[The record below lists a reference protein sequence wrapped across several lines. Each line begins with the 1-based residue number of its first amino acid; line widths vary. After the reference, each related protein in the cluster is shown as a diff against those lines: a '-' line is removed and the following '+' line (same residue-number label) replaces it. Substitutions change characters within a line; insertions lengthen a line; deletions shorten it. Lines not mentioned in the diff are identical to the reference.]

1 MRHFQAPRVLLPL
14 LLPIVAL
21 WAGSMLHAQPRTIQ
35 TGTYGIEGAKD
46 LEERGLSHFL
56 YLHPSGRFMMAAE
69 WPHNESSRA
78 AGHWRLD
85 GAEVTLTGFAHVE
98 TNQGTWDVPFR
109 RVFREETFADKTR
122 LVPLPEKNRF
132 GMLGWPNAYAF
143 KSAQP
148 TPSLAIGGIPTDEG
162 RLIAMIDEFISRQR
176 QAAPR

>member
-1 MRHFQAPRVLLPL
+1 
-14 LLPIVAL
+14 
-21 WAGSMLHAQPRTIQ
+21 MLHAQPRTIL
-35 TGTYGIEGAKD
+35 TGTYGIEGAQD
-46 LEERGLSHFL
+46 LEGRGLYHFL

-98 TNQGTWDVPFR
+98 TNQGRWDVPFR
-109 RVFREETFADKTR
+109 RVFREETLADKMR

-143 KSAQP
+143 KSARP
-148 TPSLAIGGIPTDEG
+148 APSLAIGGIPSEET
-162 RLIAMIDEFISRQR
+162 RLVAMIDEFIARQT
-176 QAAPR
+176 QATPR